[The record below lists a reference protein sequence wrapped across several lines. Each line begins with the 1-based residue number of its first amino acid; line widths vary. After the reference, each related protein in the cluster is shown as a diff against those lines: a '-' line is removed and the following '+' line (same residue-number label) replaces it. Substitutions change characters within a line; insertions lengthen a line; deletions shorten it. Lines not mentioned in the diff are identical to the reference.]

1 VKAVIFVPSPTG
13 GIAEVRE
20 VPKPGI
26 QAGQVL
32 VRVRAAAINR
42 GELGIL
48 AGLTT
53 GAPRQTGIEFAG
65 EIEEC
70 AADVAGFSPGDRVMW
85 HWRAGQAEYVAADHR
100 VLMRIPADVS
110 WVDAGAFIN
119 VFTTAHDAIVSNGNL
134 QAGESILI
142 NAASSGIG
150 MAAIQIA
157 RLKGAKPVI
166 ATSGSA
172 AKLKQLEPLG
182 VDIGIDTAKGDFA
195 DAVLKATGGK
205 GVNLII
211 DSVGASVFP
220 ENMRCMALGARL
232 VGVGRLGGKMSQIDL
247 DLLAA
252 RRLKL
257 IGVTFRTRNDDER
270 AACVQAAARDL
281 LPAFAAGRIRPLID
295 RVLPMSAVREAHAR
309 MQSNQHIGKIV
320 LEI

>member
-1 VKAVIFVPSPTG
+1 MFVPSPTG
-13 GIAEVRE
+13 GVAEVRE
-20 VPKPGI
+20 IPKPDVQPGH
-26 QAGQVL
+26 VL
-32 VRVRAAAINR
+32 VRVRAAGTNR

-48 AGLTT
+48 TNLTR
-53 GAPRQTGIEFAG
+53 GSPQPTGIEFAG

-70 AADVAGFSPGDRVMW
+70 APDVENWKPGDRVMG

-100 VLMRIPADVS
+100 VLMRIPEGVS
-110 WVDAGAFIN
+110 WTDAGAFIN
-119 VFTTAHDAIVSNGNL
+119 VFTTAHDAIVTNGGL
-134 QAGESILI
+134 RTGESILV

-157 RLKGAKPVI
+157 RLMGASPVI

-182 VDIGIDTAKGDFA
+182 LDVSIDTSQGSFA
-195 DAVLKATGGK
+195 ETVLKVTGGK
-205 GVNLII
+205 GVDLII
-211 DSVGASVFP
+211 DSVGASIFAD
-220 ENMRCMALGARL
+220 NMRCMALGGRL

-247 DLLAA
+247 DLLAL

-257 IGVTFRTRNDDER
+257 IGVTFRTRTDEER
-270 AACVQAAARDL
+270 AACVAAAARDL
-281 LPAFAAGRIRPLID
+281 LPAFAQGRIRPLID